1 MEASAQLKH
10 VELSLIEVSGANPR
24 KDLKG
29 ETFKE
34 LKASIAEHG
43 ILEPLLVRPKGKG
56 YELVAGERRLTAA
69 KELKLETVPVAIR
82 DVDDHTARVLM
93 LLENLQREDLDPLEE
108 AAALEELL
116 KDTGDGDMTQEEL
129 AKKLSKSQPWVAN
142 RLRLNKA
149 PPEIKKLL
157 EQGKI
162 SPQHV
167 IVLLPYTEHK
177 VLKDEIVAGLKNDLK
192 DLEQGFGEPLT
203 VEWAKDLAEDVLSQQ
218 GQDLELDRNYQY
230 QGLKK
235 FFDFFACSTCKT
247 VLTVSGEDGKSKER
261 ACLNKTCFAERIAA
275 ARGKFAETQK
285 EKRSKSELVNTEK
298 MKLSEMR
305 DYRRLDDATFDKDVC
320 KDCPN
325 HKLQK
330 PQYARFGK
338 DKDELEEICLKP
350 SCFQGKTAQKTRMR
364 NVACR
369 EELAFVE
376 ESLKQYLESRRV
388 GFTWTELRFIA
399 HRIDDSRS
407 PKKGASIK
415 DLEDQLLRYVMETEV
430 RDFKYNLNLA
440 HLKQVE
446 RDWPF
451 AIKRKKAEQSGSQ
464 KKVQEK
470 RKKKGAPP

>member
-1 MEASAQLKH
+1 MEASEQLKH

-24 KDLKG
+24 KVIKD
-29 ETFKE
+29 ESFKE
-34 LKASIAEHG
+34 FKASIAEHG
-43 ILEPLLVRPKGKG
+43 ILVPLIVRPKGKG
-56 YELVAGERRLTAA
+56 YELVAGERRLRAA
-69 KELKLETVPVAIR
+69 KELKFETVPVAIR
-82 DVDDHTARVLM
+82 ELDDHTARILM
-93 LLENLQREDLDPLEE
+93 LLENLQREDLEPLEE
-108 AAALEELL
+108 AAAIEELL
-116 KDTGDGDMTQEEL
+116 KDTGDGGMTQEEL

-149 PPEIKKLL
+149 PAEIKKLL
-157 EQGKI
+157 TDGKI
-162 SPQHV
+162 TPQHV

-177 VLKDEIVAGLKNDLK
+177 VLKDEIVAGLKNGLK
-192 DLEQGFGEPLT
+192 DIEQGFGEPLT

-235 FFDFFACSTCKT
+235 FFDFSACSTCKT

-261 ACLNKTCFAERIAA
+261 ACLNKTCFAERIRA
-275 ARGKFAETQK
+275 AREKLAETQK
-285 EKRSKSELVNTEK
+285 EKVSKTTVVNTDK
-298 MKLSEMR
+298 MGYQ
-305 DYRRLDDATFDKDVC
+305 DYRELDNATFDKSVC

-325 HKLQK
+325 HRLQK
-330 PQYARFGK
+330 PRYAKFGK
-338 DKDELEEICLKP
+338 SKDELEEICLKP
-350 SCFQGKTAQKTRMR
+350 SCYQGKTAQKTRVR
-364 NVACR
+364 NIACR

-388 GFTWTELRFIA
+388 GFTWTELRFVA

-407 PKKGASIK
+407 PKKGASLK
-415 DLEDQLLRYVMETEV
+415 DLEDQLLRYVMETEL

-451 AIKRKKAEQSGSQ
+451 AIKRKKVEQDGSQ
-464 KKVQEK
+464 KKIQEK
-470 RKKKGAPP
+470 RKKKGASS

>member
-1 MEASAQLKH
+1 MEASEQLKH

-29 ETFKE
+29 ETFKN
-34 LKASIAEHG
+34 LKQSIAEHG
-43 ILEPLLVRPKGKG
+43 ILVPLLVRPKGKG
-56 YELVAGERRLTAA
+56 YELVAGERRLRAA

-82 DVDDHTARVLM
+82 DLDDHTARILM
-93 LLENLQREDLDPLEE
+93 LLENLQREDLEPLEE
-108 AAALEELL
+108 AAAIEELL
-116 KDTGDGDMTQEEL
+116 KDTGDGGMTQEEL
-129 AKKLSKSQPWVAN
+129 AKKLSKSQPWIAN
-142 RLRLNKA
+142 RLRLMKA
-149 PPEIKKLL
+149 PKDLKKLL
-157 EQGKI
+157 EEGEI
-162 SPQHV
+162 TPQHI
-167 IVLLPYTEHK
+167 IVLLPYMEDKTLSTEI
-177 VLKDEIVAGLKNDLK
+177 LSDLK
-192 DLEQGFGEPLT
+192 
-203 VEWAKDLAEDVLSQQ
+203 
-218 GQDLELDRNYQY
+218 QDLENFKKWGDPLVTVEAVKNRADDILGEYGQNLDLQRNYQY
-230 QGLKK
+230 QGLEK
-235 FFDFFACSTCKT
+235 FFDFSACDACKS
-247 VLTVSGEDGKSKER
+247 VITVSGEDSKSKER
-261 ACLNKTCFAERIAA
+261 SCLNKTCFAEHIAA
-275 ARGKFAETQK
+275 ARGKLAETQK

-305 DYRRLDDATFDKDVC
+305 DYRRLDDATFDKSVC

-330 PQYARFGK
+330 PRYARFGK

-388 GFTWTELRFIA
+388 GFTWTELRFVA

-415 DLEDQLLRYVMETEV
+415 DLEDQLLRYVMETEL

-451 AIKRKKAEQSGSQ
+451 VVKRKKADQPGSQ

-470 RKKKGAPP
+470 RKKKGAP